1 MLASEAIAA
10 NQKRVIRKISELDM
24 QNYCLVGDGAYAK
37 DLLAQLSK
45 LNISL
50 PTIWWVS
57 CIQTDYPHIEQ
68 HIEDPQSRI
77 ELPIVVLGTG
87 HFQIEMIHRL
97 AAKTE
102 VDAEFWDMMLCA
114 PEHASQADLRT
125 SNNTLLYI
133 DLYASINRP
142 AYLQHF
148 FSALEDSGTHVN
160 IHHPLQNLSDSYL
173 QSAKSV
179 VVWNGSTS
187 AFLPIIEKLKALK
200 IAITFAECGFFPQ
213 HQYFYFDRLGVN
225 NNSQLYFDDL
235 SWVNEQMLQNLKQL
249 RQQFLSASQDGVN
262 TQRRYIFIPL
272 QVPSDS
278 NVLNHSKFT
287 NGMQPFI
294 DFIEAQYP
302 QQNLVF
308 KPHPKDRLSHT
319 YRYYRGKVSS
329 KDTIQLCAHADIVHG
344 INSSVLYEAALL
356 GKKVVVEGD
365 CLLKKHISQVD
376 RLLAAMCY
384 RQFSVTD
391 TYFDLGKLQAFS
403 FISPSLLSKNN
414 KKQGSVSEQNDDVQQ
429 QEKVE

>member
-10 NQKRVIRKISELDM
+10 NQKRVIRKMSELDM
-24 QNYCLVGDGAYAK
+24 QDYCLVGDGAYAK
-37 DLLAQLSK
+37 DLLAQISK

-57 CIQTDYPHIEQ
+57 SIQADYPHIEQ
-68 HIEDPQSRI
+68 HIEDQQSLI

-87 HFQIEMIHRL
+87 HFQLEMIHRL
-97 AAKTE
+97 APKTE
-102 VDAEFWDMMLCA
+102 VTATFWDVMLCA
-114 PEHASQADLRT
+114 SEHSSRAELRP
-125 SNNTLLYI
+125 SDNTLLYI

-148 FSALEDSGTHVN
+148 FSALEDSGTQVN

-200 IAITFAECGFFPQ
+200 IVVTFAECGFFPQ

-235 SWVNEQMLQNLKQL
+235 SWVNEPMMQDLKQ
-249 RQQFLSASQDGVN
+249 RRKQFLLANQDN
-262 TQRRYIFIPL
+262 TRVGAGYIFIPL

-278 NVLNHSKFT
+278 NVLNHSQFT
-287 NGMQPFI
+287 QGMQPFI
-294 DFIEAQYP
+294 DFIEAQYSK
-302 QQNLVF
+302 QNLVF

-319 YRYYRGKVSS
+319 YRYSHGKVSS
-329 KDTIQLCAHADIVHG
+329 EDTMQLCAHADIVHG

-356 GKKVVVEGD
+356 GKKVIVEGD

-384 RQFSVTD
+384 RQFTVTD

-414 KKQGSVSEQNDDVQQ
+414 KKQGSVSE
-429 QEKVE
+429 